1 MSRHAEGPDGGRPAP
16 AILPSV
22 TARRPRTGPGRPL
35 RVALVGCGTVG
46 REVVR
51 LLADHG
57 EDLAAR
63 IGAPLELV
71 GIAVRDPV
79 RDRGVPV
86 DPALFTDDA
95 YGLVTG
101 PDVDLVVELVG
112 GTEPARGL
120 ILAAL
125 ERGASVV
132 TANKTLLAA
141 DGPTLFEAAE
151 KAGRDLFYE
160 ASVAAAIPLLRPLRE
175 SLAGDRVTRITGIV
189 NGTANYVLDRMDTD
203 GLDLAEAVAA
213 AQRLGYAE
221 ADPSADIDGDD
232 AAAKAAIL
240 ASLAFHTRVGSADV
254 VRAGIRHLTGADVAA
269 ARADG
274 WVLKLLAVCELGEVD
289 GPGTD
294 TEGAR
299 TVSVRVHPALVP
311 RDSPLGT
318 VRGAYNAV
326 LVEAEAAG
334 RLMFY
339 GPGAGGRATAS
350 AVLGDLVAAA
360 RNRLADTRGPAEST
374 YAAVRAV
381 GMADAVTRY
390 HVRLRVADQPG
401 VLARVAEVFA
411 RRGVSLATV
420 RQRGG
425 GEDAELVVITHAARE
440 GDLAATVADLG
451 RLTQVRQVAGI
462 LRVEGER

>member
-1 MSRHAEGPDGGRPAP
+1 MTTSRAA
-16 AILPSV
+16 
-22 TARRPRTGPGRPL
+22 ARPGRPL
-35 RVALVGCGTVG
+35 RVALLGCGNVG

-51 LLADHG
+51 LLAEHG
-57 EDLAAR
+57 DDLAAR
-63 IGAPLELV
+63 IGAPLELA
-71 GIAVRDPV
+71 GIAVRDPD
-79 RDRGVPV
+79 RDRGVPAEA
-86 DPALFTDDA
+86 ALFTDDA
-95 YGLVTG
+95 LGLVTA

-112 GTEPARGL
+112 GTDPAREL

-125 ERGASVV
+125 ERDASVV
-132 TANKTLLAA
+132 TANKALLAA

-160 ASVAAAIPLLRPLRE
+160 AAVAAAIPLLRPLRE

-189 NGTANYVLDRMDTD
+189 NGTANYVLDRMDAD
-203 GLDLAEAVAA
+203 GLELADAVAD

-221 ADPSADIDGDD
+221 ADPSADIDGHD

-254 VRAGIRHLTGADVAA
+254 PREGIRGITGADVAA
-269 ARADG
+269 ARATG
-274 WVLKLLAVCELGEVD
+274 CVIKLLAVCELGGVD

-299 TVSVRVHPALVP
+299 AVSVRVHPALVP
-311 RDSPLGT
+311 RDAPLAT

-339 GPGAGGRATAS
+339 GSGAGGRPTAS

-374 YAAVRAV
+374 YAAVRTV
-381 GMADAVTRY
+381 GLAEAVTRY
-390 HVRLRVADQPG
+390 HVRLHVADQPG
-401 VLARVAEVFA
+401 VLAAVADTFA

-425 GEDAELVVITHAARE
+425 GDDAELVVVTHAARE
-440 GDLAATVADLG
+440 GDLADTVADLA
-451 RLTQVRQVAGI
+451 RLAHVRDVAGV